1 MKQMTVWTLTA
12 LALAWIP
19 AGCNP
24 KTAPEA
30 AAPEAA
36 AEAVEAA
43 PAELALPPLAEAAE
57 AAPEIPALSAEEA
70 AVVVA
75 KVNDQNVTEGDVQK
89 VLALFRKQM
98 GARVP
103 PEQMAAALPRIR
115 ERIVEELVMRQIM
128 LGEVAKQGI
137 SLSDSE
143 FAEIKTE
150 LAAELPPG
158 TTLEAYMA
166 ETGTT
171 EAEMREQMAVRK
183 MIMAKAESLAQ
194 PTDEEI
200 QKFYDENKEGF
211 AQGETVTASHVLIK
225 TDPTDDEAA
234 KAAKRARL
242 EDLRKQALDGADF
255 AELAQAN
262 SDCPSASSG
271 GDLGSFGRGQM
282 VPEFE
287 DAAFAQPVGSVG
299 EIVETQFGY
308 HLIKVTEH
316 QEAKDGDFNEAK
328 VRIRDILYSQKQQDA
343 VREYVEGLRTAAD
356 VQRFD
361 EPLVDDAEMPM
372 LQLDVEEEAPAAE
385 EAAEE
390 AVEAAETVQT
400 EAAEV
405 AAEAE
410 AVVAKAADKA
420 EAVAEEAAAV
430 AEAAVAEVAEKAEVV
445 TEAVATAV
453 AEKAEAAAGAV
464 AEVKEQAAE
473 AVEAVA
479 EQVAEAAE
487 PVADAV
493 EEKVDAAVEQAVE
506 IKEAAAD
513 KVADVV
519 AEAPAAAEDAA
530 EAAAET
536 AAESTQQAEAVVA
549 TTAEEAGAAVAET
562 VEDVLPVAEEK
573 AE

>member
-1 MKQMTVWTLTA
+1 MKQMTVWMLAA

-19 AGCNP
+19 AGCNS
-24 KTAPEA
+24 KTTPDA

-36 AEAVEAA
+36 AETAEAA
-43 PAELALPPLAEAAE
+43 PAELALPPLDETAV

-75 KVNDQNVTEGDVQK
+75 KVDEQSITEGDVQK

-103 PEQMAAALPRIR
+103 PEQMEAALPRIR

-211 AQGETVTASHVLIK
+211 AQGETVTASHILIK
-225 TDPTDDEAA
+225 TDPADDEAA

-242 EDLRKQALDGADF
+242 EDLRKQALAGTDF

-316 QEAKDGDFNEAK
+316 QDAKDGDFNEAK

-343 VREYVEGLRTAAD
+343 VREYVEGLRTSAD

-361 EPLVDDAEMPM
+361 EPLEDDAEMPM
-372 LQLDVEEEAPAAE
+372 LQLDVEEEAPVAE
-385 EAAEE
+385 EPTE
-390 AVEAAETVQT
+390 AVAETT
-400 EAAEV
+400 EAAE
-405 AAEAE
+405 AATE
-410 AVVAKAADKA
+410 VV
-420 EAVAEEAAAV
+420 
-430 AEAAVAEVAEKAEVV
+430 VAEVPAVP
-445 TEAVATAV
+445 EA
-453 AEKAEAAAGAV
+453 
-464 AEVKEQAAE
+464 
-473 AVEAVA
+473 
-479 EQVAEAAE
+479 
-487 PVADAV
+487 
-493 EEKVDAAVEQAVE
+493 
-506 IKEAAAD
+506 
-513 KVADVV
+513 
-519 AEAPAAAEDAA
+519 APAAAEAAPAAAEETVAETTEAA
-530 EAAAET
+530 EAAAEVVVAEVPAVPEAT
-536 AAESTQQAEAVVA
+536 PAAVEAAPAAAE
-549 TTAEEAGAAVAET
+549 ET
-562 VEDVLPVAEEK
+562 VPAEEK
-573 AE
+573 AAE